1 MIVLDTH
8 IWVKWIID
16 GNPALSEK
24 IVNAM
29 RVDCHWT
36 VSAISCFEVS
46 LLVKRGKLQLLL
58 PVEDWIKEVLEN
70 SGIDSLPVTCDI
82 MHKAAMLSEIH
93 RDPADRIIIAAALVY
108 DAKLASID
116 SVFPDYMELQGRLFG
131 K

>member
-16 GNPALSEK
+16 GNPALSET

-29 RVDCHWT
+29 RVDRHWT

-46 LLVKRGKLQLLL
+46 LLVKRGKLQLPL
-58 PVEDWIKEVLEN
+58 PVEDWIMEGLEN

-93 RDPADRIIIAAALVY
+93 RDPADRIIIATALVY

>member
-16 GNPALSEK
+16 GNPALSET

-29 RVDCHWT
+29 RVDRHWT

-46 LLVKRGKLQLLL
+46 LLVNRGKLQLPL
-58 PVEDWIKEVLEN
+58 PVEDWIKEGLEN

-93 RDPADRIIIAAALVY
+93 RDPADRIIIATALVY

>member
-8 IWVKWIID
+8 VWVTWIIN
-16 GNPALSEK
+16 GNSALSET

-29 RVDCHWT
+29 TNDLRWT
-36 VSAISCFEVS
+36 VSAISCFEIS
-46 LLVKRGKLQLLL
+46 LLVKRGKLHLPL
-58 PVEDWIKEVLEN
+58 PVEDWIKEALEN

-93 RDPADRIIIAAALVY
+93 RDPADRIIIATALVY

-116 SVFPDYMELQGRLFG
+116 SVFPDYQELRGRLFG

>member
-16 GNPALSEK
+16 GNPALSET

-29 RVDCHWT
+29 RIDRHWT

-46 LLVKRGKLQLLL
+46 LLVKRGKLQLPL
-58 PVEDWIKEVLEN
+58 PVEDWIMEGLEN

-93 RDPADRIIIAAALVY
+93 RDPADRIIIATALVY

>member
-8 IWVKWIID
+8 IWVQWIINGD
-16 GNPALSEK
+16 PALSEK
-24 IVNAM
+24 IVSAM
-29 RVDCHWT
+29 TIDPEWA
-36 VSAISCFEVS
+36 VSSISCFEVS
-46 LLVKRGKLQLLL
+46 LLVKRGKLQLPL
-58 PVEDWIKEVLEN
+58 PVEDWIKEGLEN

-93 RDPADRIIIAAALVY
+93 RDPADRIIIATTLTY

-116 SVFPDYMELQGRLFG
+116 SVFPDYKELRGRLLG